1 MSPADLYGGSG
12 LDLGFEAGFGE
23 DPALL
28 SAQARAKALRRARVG
43 RGSQTDTAGTS
54 TSLSAAPS
62 APAAFAAPTQP
73 SQPGQRPVGQR
84 DFTGERSQIEGELT
98 KANAPEDYSALSQ
111 YARDRDRQGH
121 RSLILALAA
130 QQAGDEFAPLAT
142 HFARAA
148 EANRTP
154 LKVTGGMLDSGGK
167 FLADPAYQQEQRRAT
182 LEKRLDSLNASEQSA
197 GQFTLQQ
204 ARLAEEAKAR
214 QAATEESAAQRA
226 QFHEDSL
233 AGQRQ
238 NRDIREDDIAY
249 RRSRRHLTADPATGG
264 FMVTDDQGNIVGN
277 LPPGATTGG
286 GTYDIL
292 PKMAHPKEHEHYAQ
306 AAQTLQYVPGLI
318 DQVKANPKA
327 FGLIAG
333 AGGSFQNAYGV
344 PVQDWL
350 SRLTPEQKAL
360 RGQVYREAYETIKDL
375 AGTAMSVNEGTRIMQ
390 FAPGPYDDGIA
401 IMSKLQGG
409 INYAKAQRAGL
420 RQRYGMPGEGGAPS
434 AQPGASAQPGTQGKP
449 ARVTPPPG
457 WGPVQRVR

>member
-62 APAAFAAPTQP
+62 APVAFAAPTQP

-130 QQAGDEFAPLAT
+130 QQAGDEFALLAT

-197 GQFTLQQ
+197 GQFTMQQ
-204 ARLAEEAKAR
+204 ARLAEEATAR
-214 QAATEESAAQRA
+214 HSESQERREEAQARHDENIAIRREAQLNASQARGDAAAVRADTTRFRGEDTMRA
-226 QFHEDSL
+226 QWN
-233 AGQRQ
+233 A
-238 NRDIREDDIAY
+238 
-249 RRSRRHLTADPATGG
+249 LTADFRAEQDAINKVRSLPVGRPMNPIELQSL
-264 FMVTDDQGNIVGN
+264 MV
-277 LPPGATTGG
+277 
-286 GTYDIL
+286 
-292 PKMAHPKEHEHYAQ
+292 
-306 AAQTLQYVPGLI
+306 LI
-318 DQVKANPKA
+318 NK
-327 FGLIAG
+327 I
-333 AGGSFQNAYGV
+333 
-344 PVQDWL
+344 QDPT
-350 SRLTPEQKAL
+350 S
-360 RGQVYREAYETIKDL
+360 VVREGEF
-375 AGTAMSVNEGTRIMQ
+375 NRI
-390 FAPGPYDDGIA
+390 
-401 IMSKLQGG
+401 
-409 INYAKAQRAGL
+409 
-420 RQRYGMPGEGGAPS
+420 
-434 AQPGASAQPGTQGKP
+434 ASAQSLLSQYTSQMWEKVFNGAPISQKLAGDIRQVAELYSTASRNTVQRQADDQIRIAHERGYDPTAVVPDLQWHRKRGNAAP
-449 ARVTPPPG
+449 PVTVTPIAPPATVVKPG
-457 WGPVQRVR
+457 STGQGQRKPVRVLGVETVK